1 VATELALRD
10 GTRAIAWSLLPSD
23 REAVREA
30 YEHLSAETQLHR
42 FLAPVPHLTE
52 SMLDHLVDEVDGV
65 DHVARVMFVLE
76 DGEVGIPAGVARM
89 IRYAEDPAAADVAVT
104 VADEFQGRGVA
115 TALLAELMQ
124 HRPEGIE
131 RLITEVA
138 ADNPASLA
146 MLRRLGPATV
156 EHDGP
161 NRLHVTVELPPVEKS
176 PRKPEPPRRSEHP
189 LQAETAPAAEEGE
202 GVGDEG

>member
-30 YEHLSAETQLHR
+30 YEHLSPETQLHR

-52 SMLDHLVDEVDGV
+52 AMLDHLVDEVDGV

-76 DGEVGIPAGVARM
+76 EGDVGVPAGVGRM

-131 RLITEVA
+131 RLVTEVA

-146 MLRRLGPATV
+146 MLRRLGSATV

-161 NRLHVTVELPPVEKS
+161 NRLRVTVELPPVEES
-176 PRKPEPPRRSEHP
+176 PRKPEPPRGSEHP
-189 LQAETAPAAEEGE
+189 LQAETAPASEERDG
-202 GVGDEG
+202 GGDEG

>member
-1 VATELALRD
+1 
-10 GTRAIAWSLLPSD
+10 
-23 REAVREA
+23 
-30 YEHLSAETQLHR
+30 
-42 FLAPVPHLTE
+42 
-52 SMLDHLVDEVDGV
+52 MLDHLVDEVDGV

-76 DGEVGIPAGVARM
+76 DGKVGVPAGVARM
-89 IRYAEDPAAADVAVT
+89 IRYAENPTAADVAVT

-131 RLITEVA
+131 RLVTEVA

-146 MLRRLGPATV
+146 MLRRLGAATV

-161 NRLHVTVELPPVEKS
+161 NRLRVTVELPPVEKS
-176 PRKPEPPRRSEHP
+176 PQKPEPPRRSEHP
-189 LQAETAPAAEEGE
+189 VQAETAQPADQPDATRAGSS
-202 GVGDEG
+202 GS